1 MKNIVKGLLIFTLLL
16 AFTSKIH
23 AQTKQLDEWLAI
35 KRSVRPTLSEQA
47 FSNESLN
54 KKQAKKVSELLN
66 RDQKFKMIQSY
77 GEQWQGREIRY
88 EEHKMPISYKIWGEE
103 PEDGRSL
110 FLSMHGGGGAPTAV
124 NDKQYENQKKLYDAT
139 MKDME
144 GVYLAMRAP
153 TDTWNLWHQSHIDE
167 FINIIIQLAV
177 IYENVNPNKVYILG
191 YSAGGDGAFQLAPRL
206 ADRWAAAS
214 MMAGHPGD
222 ASALNLRNTPFSV
235 QVGEL
240 DSFYRRNEHAAEW
253 ELILKD
259 LHTKDPAGYQY
270 MVKIPKGKGHWMQL
284 EDAVALPWMQQY
296 TRNPIPKKV
305 VWRQDDV
312 MHSQFYWLEVP
323 ESMMKKGGEVVA
335 EFNAEANEINILENY
350 SEELIVRLNDE
361 MLNLDKPV
369 TVKFSGM
376 EIYKG
381 TVQRNVQNVWKS
393 LAYKGDANLAFSAS
407 LSIINNEKVLNTK
420 YQD

>member
-1 MKNIVKGLLIFTLLL
+1 MKNLLQGFLVSFLCL
-16 AFTSKIH
+16 VFVLKVE
-23 AQTKQLDEWLAI
+23 AQTRQLEEWLEV
-35 KRSVRPTLSEQA
+35 KRSIRPALSDQE
-47 FSNESLN
+47 FSSESLN
-54 KKQAKKVSELLN
+54 KKQAKKAVELLD

-77 GEQWQGREIRY
+77 GEQWIGREIRY
-88 EEHKMPISYKIWGEE
+88 EEYKMPFFYKIWGEE

-110 FLSMHGGGGAPTAV
+110 FLSMHGGGGAPASV

-139 MKDME
+139 MKNME

-153 TDTWNLWHQSHIDE
+153 TDTWNLWHQAHIDE

-222 ASALNLRNTPFSV
+222 ASALNLRNTPFAV

-240 DSFYRRNEHAAEW
+240 DSAYKRNQHAAEW
-253 ELILKD
+253 ELILKN
-259 LHTKDPAGYQY
+259 LHKQDSAGYKY

-284 EDAVALPWMQQY
+284 EDAVALPWMQQFI
-296 TRNPIPKKV
+296 RNPIPKKV

-312 MHSQFYWLEVP
+312 MHSRFYWLEVP
-323 ESMMKKGGEVVA
+323 ESFMKKNGEIIA
-335 EFNAEANEINILENY
+335 EFNTETNEINILENY
-350 SEELIVRLNDE
+350 SEELIIRLNDD

-369 TVKFSGM
+369 TVKFKGNQ
-376 EIYKG
+376 IYRG
-381 TVQRNVQNVWKS
+381 TVQRNVRNVWNS
-393 LAYKGDANLAFSAS
+393 LTYKGDANLAFSAS
-407 LSIINNEKVLNTK
+407 LSIVNNQKVLNTK
-420 YQD
+420 Y

>member
-1 MKNIVKGLLIFTLLL
+1 MRNTISGLLIFTLFL
-16 AFTSKIH
+16 AFTSEIH
-23 AQTKQLDEWLAI
+23 AQTKQLEEWLAI
-35 KRSVRPTLSEQA
+35 KRSIRPKLSKQA
-47 FSNESLN
+47 FANESLN
-54 KKQAKKVSELLN
+54 KKQAKKVVELLG
-66 RDQKFKMIQSY
+66 RDQKFKMIQTY

-88 EEHKMPISYKIWGEE
+88 GEYKMPFFYKIWGEE

-177 IYENVNPNKVYILG
+177 IYENVNPNKVYVLG

-253 ELILKD
+253 ELILKN
-259 LHTKDPAGYQY
+259 LHTKDPAGYEY
-270 MVKIPKGKGHWMQL
+270 IVKIPKGKGHWMQL
-284 EDAVALPWMQQY
+284 EDAVALPWMQQF

-323 ESMMKKGGEVVA
+323 ESMMKKSGEVVA

-369 TVKFSGM
+369 TVKFNGTQ
-376 EIYKG
+376 IFKG
-381 TVQRNVQNVWKS
+381 TVDRNVQNVWKS
-393 LAYKGDANLAFSAS
+393 LTYKGDANLTFSAS
-407 LSIINNEKVLNTK
+407 LTIVNNEKVINTK